1 MRNFVSHKQACQLL
15 HNKFVVVLGSSNQ
28 RAIYKD
34 LVLLLQKDKFLTLKQ
49 LQTKGEMNFEQDC
62 LVEGGCQSKLHNG
75 ISYREVRQF
84 QSDHHLVRF
93 YFLTRIYSQYMESVL
108 EDFRQGLKPDVVV
121 INSCLWD
128 ISRYSRNWTGD
139 YKENLH
145 RCFEELKTILPEETL
160 VIWNLTMPLG
170 EKIKGGFLVPEVPS
184 IWKGFYFVR
193 TFIHHMASQLR
204 FDVIE
209 ANFFSGTLADAYNLD
224 VVDLHF
230 HFRFSLH
237 RRTNDGVHWDN
248 VALRRI
254 TSVLLR
260 HAADAWGVALTSPPD
275 ASGKNKTT
283 HTNMLQISLPIFL
296 VYTWC
301 LLYTDT
307 ALESIFFPLKCVLLF
322 ACRAQCGRDQALGQY
337 QQKCVFKELQFLASL
352 ADRRPARI
360 HYSDHREILFPH
372 SQGYGDVRCHPG
384 PRPHPP
390 MYRRVPLPP
399 PPPSL
404 NYRFPYGNRPAR
416 SGKFSSQ
423 TLSIIPYPHGLS
435 FIVRKVRCHT

>member
-170 EKIKGGFLVPEVPS
+170 EKIKGGFLVPE
-184 IWKGFYFVR
+184 IQ
-193 TFIHHMASQLR
+193 HMASQLR

-275 ASGKNKTT
+275 ASEHSVAEIKLSANINKNGAPK
-283 HTNMLQISLPIFL
+283 
-296 VYTWC
+296 
-301 LLYTDT
+301 
-307 ALESIFFPLKCVLLF
+307 
-322 ACRAQCGRDQALGQY
+322 Y
-337 QQKCVFKELQFLASL
+337 Q
-352 ADRRPARI
+352 DRRPARI

-416 SGKFSSQ
+416 SAPQPYSPMYGRIPLPPPPSSSFRFPYENRPVRDDFASRPHGDLGPYRQ
-423 TLSIIPYPHGLS
+423 SVLRNQCTTRQHYAPYPLG
-435 FIVRKVRCHT
+435 RCNRYNY